1 MSASCVCNSDCY
13 FHVQAF
19 KTFGIEKYDPTN
31 EPFDPHRHN
40 AVFQMP
46 DSSKP
51 PGTVAAVLKVQLLII
66 SRFLMSF
73 FEHVFLS
80 SADSESGCFD
90 LLWLQAGYVLHE
102 RVIRPAEVGVTQAV
116 ENDFTMECSAA
127 EAGSEA

>member
-1 MSASCVCNSDCY
+1 MSAYCVCNSNCY

-73 FEHVFLS
+73 FEH
-80 SADSESGCFD
+80 
-90 LLWLQAGYVLHE
+90 
-102 RVIRPAEVGVTQAV
+102 
-116 ENDFTMECSAA
+116 DFFFCRQ
-127 EAGSEA
+127 